1 MSNRTLPLMLGFV
14 AVLVIAVVALL
25 GVLLLS
31 SGGGDD
37 GAPASDDG
45 STPTPSSTTSEGF
58 CKDNVLIIDP
68 LSPPQTLD
76 PIQVTDVGSAEF
88 VVEIYGGLVTL
99 DLDLQVVGD
108 LAETW
113 DISPDGKVYTF
124 HLRDNAVFHNGRRVT
139 ADDVKY
145 SIERAAD
152 PAEASPTVLAYLGAI
167 EGLADR
173 YGNRADDVSGV
184 QVIDESTVEITLNSA
199 RDWFIEE
206 LTYPVSYVVDETQI
220 TGDPR
225 GWVRQPN
232 ATGPF
237 RVLENDPGRLI
248 VLGRNDRYHLGP
260 PKLEK
265 INFELAGGSILA
277 RYENNEIHVGGISY
291 LQLDA
296 LRAGT
301 SELSADYHP
310 SPQMSLS
317 YLTFNVNEAP
327 FDDLNV
333 RKAFA
338 MTVNREAINDQFF
351 EPYRVADG
359 IIPPEMPGYDED
371 VAALPYD
378 PEEARRLLAASKYAG
393 DMPRIVLTYIGDS
406 TVLEPMQQVW
416 KQELG
421 VDVELQAVDFAT
433 KQRLTQRGEFQI
445 VDDGWIADYPDP
457 ENFVDKLFAPDSS
470 LNKSG
475 YSNTEVQDLLE
486 EARSESDREQRF
498 ALLTEAEQIILD
510 DAILVPTF
518 WSLDHKLIKQCVK
531 NYPSVE
537 LPVPIYR
544 YIEIDPTAAP

>member
-14 AVLVIAVVALL
+14 AVLVVAVIALL
-25 GVLLLS
+25 AVLLL
-31 SGGGDD
+31 GGGDD
-37 GAPASDDG
+37 DGGSPAGDDS
-45 STPTPSSTTSEGF
+45 STPTPSAASEGF
-58 CKDNVLIIDP
+58 CRDQTLVIDP

-88 VVEIYGGLVTL
+88 VVEIFGGLVTL

-113 DISPDGKVYTF
+113 DISPDGLVYTF
-124 HLRDNAVFHNGRRVT
+124 HLRDTAVFHNGRRVT

-173 YGNRADDVSGV
+173 FANRADDVSGV
-184 QVIDESTVEITLNSA
+184 QVIDPETVEITLTQP

-206 LTYPVSYVVDETQI
+206 LTYPVSYVVDQNQI
-220 TGDPR
+220 ASDPR

-232 ATGPF
+232 GTGPF
-237 RVLENDPGRLI
+237 RILENDPGRLI
-248 VLGRNDRYHLGP
+248 VLGRNDAYHLGA
-260 PKLEK
+260 PKLERV
-265 INFELAGGSILA
+265 NFELAGGSILA
-277 RYENNEIHVGGISY
+277 RYENNEIHVGGVSY

-296 LRAGT
+296 IRSGA
-301 SELSADYHP
+301 SELSADYRAT
-310 SPQMSLS
+310 PQMSLF
-317 YLTFNVNEAP
+317 YLTFNVEQAP
-327 FDDLNV
+327 FDDVNV

-351 EPYRVADG
+351 EPFRVADG
-359 IIPPEMPGYDED
+359 IIPPEMPGYDES
-371 VAALPYD
+371 VQALPYD
-378 PEEARRLLAASKYAG
+378 PEEARRLLAASRYAD
-393 DMPRIVLTYIGDS
+393 DMPRIILTYSSGD
-406 TVLEPMQQVW
+406 TILVPMQQIW
-416 KQELG
+416 KDELG
-421 VDVELQAVDFAT
+421 IEVELQTVDFAT

-445 VDDGWIADYPDP
+445 MDDGWIADYPDP
-457 ENFVDKLFAPDSS
+457 ENFVDKLFAPDST

-475 YSNTEVQDLLE
+475 YDNPEVQDLLKQ
-486 EARSESDREQRF
+486 ARAESDREERF
-498 ALLTEAEQIILD
+498 NLLTETEQMILD

-518 WSLDHKLIKQCVK
+518 WDLEHDLVKPCVK

-544 YIEIDPTAAP
+544 YIEIDPSAAP